1 MSSNQITDCMNE
13 IKPERFPSTPRD
25 ERVIRWQLGR
35 DDIFLGGVVE
45 RCDYG
50 FPRIML
56 LNPLPSDETR
66 GGVRYEAVTNIIWL
80 TCPFLNEC
88 IHELEQEGYIEKV
101 SALIGGDLELRT
113 KMEAA
118 HARFYYLRKNFYK
131 RYFGT
136 APEEDRASVFNVG
149 IAGIRDIGA
158 IKCLHAHFAHFRI
171 CDDNVAGVITS
182 RLLNDKI
189 NCDEVRCRNAG

>member
-1 MSSNQITDCMNE
+1 MNSNKFTDCMNDIE
-13 IKPERFPSTPRD
+13 PERFPSTSRD
-25 ERVIRWQLGR
+25 ERVIRWQLGQ
-35 DDIFLGGVVE
+35 DDIFLGGVID

-56 LNPLPSDETR
+56 LNPLPGEGSPTV
-66 GGVRYEAVTNIIWL
+66 VRYEAVTNIIWL
-80 TCPFLNEC
+80 TCPYLNER

-101 SALIGGDLELRT
+101 SALISGDLEMRT
-113 KMEAA
+113 KMDAA

-131 RYFGT
+131 RFFGT
-136 APEEDRASVFNVG
+136 APDEDRASVFNVG
-149 IAGIRDIGA
+149 IAGIREIES

-171 CDDNVAGVITS
+171 CDENVAGVITS
-182 RLLNDKI
+182 RLLDDKI